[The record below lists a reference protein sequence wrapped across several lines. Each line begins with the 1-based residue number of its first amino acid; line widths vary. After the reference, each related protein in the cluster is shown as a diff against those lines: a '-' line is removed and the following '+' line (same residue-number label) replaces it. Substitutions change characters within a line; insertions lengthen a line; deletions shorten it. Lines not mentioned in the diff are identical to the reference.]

1 MLNINFCSG
10 RPIVHIKQGRLSGK
24 RRKTKN
30 GNDFITLNIYFIL
43 LKLIRYILSL
53 NIYLSHNFI
62 CAQPF
67 FYKNKVISGII
78 PRPFS
83 YSLSLQK

>member
-1 MLNINFCSG
+1 MLDINFCSG

-30 GNDFITLNIYFIL
+30 GNDFTT
-43 LKLIRYILSL
+43 L

-62 CAQPF
+62 CAPTLF
-67 FYKNKVISGII
+67 
-78 PRPFS
+78 
-83 YSLSLQK
+83 